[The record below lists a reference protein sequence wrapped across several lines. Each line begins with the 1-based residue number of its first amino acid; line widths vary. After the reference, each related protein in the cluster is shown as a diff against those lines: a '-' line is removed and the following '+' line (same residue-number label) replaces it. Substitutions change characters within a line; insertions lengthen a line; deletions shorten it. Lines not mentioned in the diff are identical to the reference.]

1 MSDSVFYL
9 QNKQIDLRL
18 IWDIFA
24 LYRKDQNEIIAHRWR
39 ILPTKATEEEKLTT
53 YEEISFINYINANY
67 GEDVVVRRLLCDEV
81 DQKLTGKS
89 TQELLTEWRV
99 YLENLK

>member
-1 MSDSVFYL
+1 MRNDIDYL

-81 DQKLTGKS
+81 DQKLTGKN
-89 TQELLTEWRV
+89 TQELLTEWRN
-99 YLENLK
+99 YLKTLK